1 MADTPAIISY
11 AKYRLEQRDAD
22 AFKAL
27 AIRMADQ
34 ATSNE
39 GALFLNVLQDVRDSM
54 TFRLVEGWPDQA
66 TLDKHGGNPAF
77 HAMLAE
83 AQKLAIVEFSAD
95 VYGIASAQPAVKPS
109 T

>member
-1 MADTPAIISY
+1 MSHSPAIISY
-11 AKYRLEQRDAD
+11 AKYRVEPRDAD

-27 AIRMADQ
+27 ATRMADE

-39 GALFLNVLQDVRDSM
+39 GAVFIDVLQDVRDPM

-66 TLDKHGGNPAF
+66 ALEKHGANPAF

-83 AQKLAIVEFSAD
+83 AQKLAIVEFAAN
-95 VYGIASAQPAVKPS
+95 VYGIASVQAAQMPAI
-109 T
+109 